1 MQYQEATLRQLS
13 PAALAVLGSMEMAY
27 IRKIE
32 EDGNVVYGIFSADGQ
47 KLGEE
52 QSEDVALVI
61 ARQNDFDAYMVS

>member
-13 PAALAVLGSMEMAY
+13 EDALAVLGSMEMAY

-32 EDGNVVYGIFSADGQ
+32 EEGTISYGIFSADGQ

-52 QSEDVALVI
+52 QSEEVALVI
-61 ARQNDFDAYMVS
+61 ARQNEFDAYLVS